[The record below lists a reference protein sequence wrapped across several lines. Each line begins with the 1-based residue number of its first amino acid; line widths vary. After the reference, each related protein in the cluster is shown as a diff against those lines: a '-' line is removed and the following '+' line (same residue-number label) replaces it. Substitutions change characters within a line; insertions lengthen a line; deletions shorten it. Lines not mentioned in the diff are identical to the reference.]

1 LWKEEKPKNSFAVE
15 IDKCCCSN
23 ESIKYNKEEAAAL
36 KLM

>member
-1 LWKEEKPKNSFAVE
+1 VE